1 MRLTSL
7 SPVIHLSTQW
17 QWQKYKNY
25 YLVANIEKYFK
36 KGNQMYL
43 YDFYI
48 TQAIGTNYKLCRN
61 CNVPL
66 SIRHYLAHKD
76 ANKRGIME
84 TRKSLAMARD
94 AKRERLIEQVLDCKD
109 YAESHFVAF
118 S

>member
-1 MRLTSL
+1 M
-7 SPVIHLSTQW
+7 H
-17 QWQKYKNY
+17 
-25 YLVANIEKYFK
+25 
-36 KGNQMYL
+36 L

-48 TQAIGTNYKLCRN
+48 TQAIGSNYKLCRS

-84 TRKSLAMARD
+84 SRKSLAMAR
-94 AKRERLIEQVLDCKD
+94 AVKRERLIEQASDYRD
-109 YAESHFVAF
+109 YAQSHFEAF